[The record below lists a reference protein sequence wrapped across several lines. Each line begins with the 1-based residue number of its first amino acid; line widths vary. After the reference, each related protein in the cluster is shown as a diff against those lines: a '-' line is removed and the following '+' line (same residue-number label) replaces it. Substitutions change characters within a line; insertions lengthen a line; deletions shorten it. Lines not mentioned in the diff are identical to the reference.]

1 MSYYDEHLHGNYGG
15 PESHYHM
22 TPYVPP
28 VYQDGSMRHYD
39 RDYSLRPMNKI
50 GFSMEG
56 EMNKIPPEFS
66 HDYRGDEMA
75 YRRGG
80 ERMSGYGYGSGV
92 APFSRAMAE
101 EWTREMKNEDGTT
114 GPHWTMEQTNQIMT
128 QRGINCDPAE
138 FYAAMNMVYSD
149 YSKVAKKLNVSNIDF
164 YAEIAKAFLDDQ
176 DAAPDKLA
184 RYYEFVVKH

>member
-1 MSYYDEHLHGNYGG
+1 MLDLEDINRTIGQLEEGRTSPQNCTLLASLYI
-15 PESHYHM
+15 
-22 TPYVPP
+22 V
-28 VYQDGSMRHYD
+28 
-39 RDYSLRPMNKI
+39 RDHFQGAPANIRTSAK
-50 GFSMEG
+50 
-56 EMNKIPPEFS
+56 
-66 HDYRGDEMA
+66 A
-75 YRRGG
+75 
-80 ERMSGYGYGSGV
+80 SGIRT
-92 APFSRAMAE
+92 FDKQMAE

>member
-1 MSYYDEHLHGNYGG
+1 MNGTNEAREGSREWLLLKIAECMVEPMSERTAERL
-15 PESHYHM
+15 SA
-22 TPYVPP
+22 
-28 VYQDGSMRHYD
+28 
-39 RDYSLRPMNKI
+39 YS
-50 GFSMEG
+50 G
-56 EMNKIPPEFS
+56 
-66 HDYRGDEMA
+66 A
-75 YRRGG
+75 YNAICQWENGKP
-80 ERMSGYGYGSGV
+80 SYSNS
-92 APFSRAMAE
+92 AKPFTQEEAK
-101 EWTREMKNEDGTT
+101 EWTSAMQNVDGTT
-114 GPHWTMEQTNQIMT
+114 GPHWTLEQTNQIMT